1 MKYLGKIILGFLSL
15 SLIFGG
21 PGVPSP
27 LLPALAQEASPDMP
41 PDTVTLDMPGAVPP
55 EGATGDTLDP
65 TADSY
70 YEPGTHP
77 ESPEFKKA
85 AEATDETYKTEDTAT
100 VYKGEAASITDEDIV
115 AEAGEETISMDLRGI
130 EITEF
135 FKVLSRK
142 LGINIIPTNKVT
154 GRVSLFLNNI
164 KYKDALDIVVLSQG
178 LAYEK
183 RGDSI
188 IMLMTAAEY
197 EALYGKKFNDK
208 KEMKMLKLD
217 YGQPKLVFNALSSLK
232 SSVGNVIVDEATGTI
247 LIIDTPEKIKEMMLV
262 AKDLDKPLTTEIFE
276 LQYAKVTDV
285 KENLTSIVSKGTGSV
300 LTDER
305 SNTVI
310 VTDLPGNMKKVK
322 QAITMLD
329 QETKEVFILAEILE
343 ISLRDRLRSGIDWD
357 VIMSNN
363 FYDWTLAGTFSSA
376 LTAALSGTFT
386 SDNPFNMNMDFLT
399 TLADTKVLSRPRI
412 AVVNNEE
419 AVIMVGDREA
429 YVTGTTSQS
438 GESTITSDTV
448 EFVDVGVKLT
458 VVPTI
463 NRDGFITMKIKPE
476 VSTVLRTLTTGDP
489 DEPRSQ
495 IPIVSTSEAET
506 TVKVKDGTTILIAGL
521 RRNED
526 TKDVDGLPYLS
537 RIPFM
542 DIFFSRKDHDQHQ
555 TEIVIFITPFIM
567 RGEQMR
573 GWDKEDMKKYPS
585 HTWPE
590 NRDYG
595 EKPVL
600 RTGPFKES
608 D

>member
-1 MKYLGKIILGFLSL
+1 MATRYSGKTILVFLSL
-15 SLIFGG
+15 LLVFGG
-21 PGVPSP
+21 PVVPPP
-27 LLPALAQEASPDMP
+27 LPRALAQEASVDMP
-41 PDTVTLDMPGAVPP
+41 PDSMADPAAGGPHEPGMYP
-55 EGATGDTLDP
+55 EGLD
-65 TADSY
+65 
-70 YEPGTHP
+70 
-77 ESPEFKKA
+77 
-85 AEATDETYKTEDTAT
+85 AEAEEAIEEPDEVADYTYDTEDRYDTEYASYASAAHAEEAT
-100 VYKGEAASITDEDIV
+100 PIGDEDIV
-115 AEAGEETISMDLRGI
+115 AKEGEETISMDLRGI

-142 LGINIIPTNKVT
+142 LDINIIPTNKVT
-154 GRVSLFLNNI
+154 GRVNLFLNNI

-183 RGDSI
+183 RGDDI
-188 IMLMTAAEY
+188 IILMTAAEY
-197 EALYGKKFNDK
+197 ESLYGRKFNDK
-208 KEMKMLKLD
+208 KEMRTLKLN
-217 YGQPKLVFNALSSLK
+217 YAQPKLIFNALNSLK
-232 SSVGNVIVDEATGTI
+232 STVGNVITDEATGTI
-247 LIIDTPEKIKEMMLV
+247 LIIDTPEKIKEMLLV
-262 AKDLDKPLTTEIFE
+262 VEDLDRPVMTEIFE
-276 LQYAKVTDV
+276 LQYAKAADV
-285 KENLTSIVSKGTGSV
+285 KDNLSSIVSQGTGSV
-300 LTDER
+300 LVDER

-343 ISLRDRLRSGIDWD
+343 ISLRDRLQSGVDWD
-357 VIMSNN
+357 SLMSNN
-363 FYDWTLAGTFSSA
+363 FYDWALTGAFSSA
-376 LTAALSGTFT
+376 LTAALVGTFT
-386 SDNPFNMNMDFLT
+386 SDNPFNMDLEFLST
-399 TLADTKVLSRPRI
+399 IADTKVLSRPRI

-476 VSTVLRTLTTGDP
+476 ISSVLRTLTTGDP

-506 TVKVKDGTTILIAGL
+506 TVKVKDGTSIMIAGL
-521 RRNED
+521 RQNED
-526 TKDVDGLPYLS
+526 SKDMDGLPFLS
-537 RIPFM
+537 RVPVL
-542 DIFFSRKDHDQHQ
+542 DIFFSRRDHDQDQ

-585 HTWPE
+585 HVWPE

-595 EKPVL
+595 EPVVK
-600 RTGPFKES
+600 KEPLKEL